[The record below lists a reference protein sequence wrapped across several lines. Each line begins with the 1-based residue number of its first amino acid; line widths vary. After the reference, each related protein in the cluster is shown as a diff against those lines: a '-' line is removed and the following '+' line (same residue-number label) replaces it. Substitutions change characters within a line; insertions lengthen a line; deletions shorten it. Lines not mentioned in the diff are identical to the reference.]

1 MKSPTQ
7 VAIIGAGI
15 SGLAC
20 AYRLQQLGVD
30 VTVFESNDSA
40 GGLIDSVQ
48 KDSLLFEAGPQSFQG
63 TPALLALIRELGLE
77 AQLQKADPRAPRYV
91 LLHGRLRKIPMS
103 PQALLASTLLN
114 PISRWKIASE
124 PFKKSKPPTEEESV
138 ATFVRRK
145 FGSEILEYLV
155 APFVSGVY
163 AGDPEKLSLKAA
175 FPTLDEWER
184 QYGSVLRGAMKS
196 RPPKEQ
202 RTAAPPL
209 CSFTNGV
216 AALPR
221 AMAAKL
227 GEAMQY
233 ETRAVSVDFAST
245 GQRAGTGVGTAC
257 EIRIVRNG
265 QEQSA
270 SASAVVIATSA
281 YAAAHLLET
290 SSPHLAQTLSAFAY
304 APVAVVAGTYYRQQ
318 VGDPLEGFGFLVPRG
333 EKVRAL
339 GTVWNSSLFPGRAH
353 AKAACTITS
362 FIGGAT
368 DPEIMDLHE
377 ENIAAIVPEKTPA
390 FWESPGPPWKSP
402 SGNIRALCRST
413 ISVTDTSSQQFA
425 KPNAFR
431 PDYFSPEIIWKDRP
445 WESASKV
452 AFKPR
457 KRSASIC
464 KRRDKSP
471 HHRASAAIHGP
482 SRIRE
487 RQFVP
492 HRQPHSPPFARLAIA
507 PALVLRLQNQRRH
520 RVRLLI
526 QYPSP
531 QT

>member
-1 MKSPTQ
+1 M
-7 VAIIGAGI
+7 
-15 SGLAC
+15 AC

-124 PFKKSKPPTEEESV
+124 PFKKSQPPTEEESV

-145 FGSEILEYLV
+145 FGNEILEYLV

-209 CSFTNGV
+209 CSFTHGV

-245 GQRAGTGVGTAC
+245 GQRAGAGVGTAC

-270 SASAVVIATSA
+270 SASAVVIATPA

-290 SSPHLAQTLSAFAY
+290 SSPQPRANS
-304 APVAVVAGTYYRQQ
+304 
-318 VGDPLEGFGFLVPRG
+318 FGNR
-333 EKVRAL
+333 VRAGCRRRL
-339 GTVWNSSLFPGRAH
+339 RHITASRLEIRSKASASWSRA
-353 AKAACTITS
+353 AKKFALWAPCGIHRFSPAARSEGSVTITS

-377 ENIAAIVPEKTPA
+377 ENIAAIVTGENARILGITGPPVEVAVWKYPRALPQYNLGHGHIVATIREA
-390 FWESPGPPWKSP
+390 ERVSPGLFFA
-402 SGNIRALCRST
+402 GNYLEGPAVGKCVENGFQTAEAVSKYL
-413 ISVTDTSSQQFA
+413 Q
-425 KPNAFR
+425 
-431 PDYFSPEIIWKDRP
+431 
-445 WESASKV
+445 SA
-452 AFKPR
+452 
-457 KRSASIC
+457 
-464 KRRDKSP
+464 
-471 HHRASAAIHGP
+471 
-482 SRIRE
+482 
-487 RQFVP
+487 Q
-492 HRQPHSPPFARLAIA
+492 
-507 PALVLRLQNQRRH
+507 
-520 RVRLLI
+520 
-526 QYPSP
+526 
-531 QT
+531 